1 MKISFYRIAH
11 FLVTFF
17 FKIFFGFRVKGNDVI
32 PEQGRVILASNHI
45 SGWDPPALGIATKRE
60 VFFLAK
66 KELFTIPV
74 IGWLIKILNAVPIDR
89 GVGDVRAL
97 KTFISIL
104 NREAAVILFPEGTR
118 SKTGELG
125 EAREGVGLIAMK
137 TNSDIIPVYISGTRK
152 IKNAIFR
159 KPRVQVV
166 FGNRVYLKNYKHAQL
181 EGKELYKQIS
191 TDVLKEIRRLR
202 DENRN

>member
-1 MKISFYRIAH
+1 MKTIFYRITH
-11 FLVTFF
+11 VLVTLF
-17 FKIFFGFRVKGNDVI
+17 FKIFFGFRVKGAEVI
-32 PEQGRVILASNHI
+32 PEQGRIILASNHI
-45 SGWDPPALGIATKRE
+45 SGWDPPALGVSTTRE
-60 VFFLAK
+60 VHFLAK
-66 KELFTIPV
+66 KELFAVPIL
-74 IGWLIKILNAVPIDR
+74 GWLIRILNAVPIHR
-89 GVGDVRAL
+89 GAGDVRAL

-104 NREAAVILFPEGTR
+104 NQEAAVILFPEGTR

-152 IKNAIFR
+152 ITKAFLR
-159 KPRVQVV
+159 RPRVEV
-166 FGNRVYLKNYKHAQL
+166 FFGKRIYLKQYEHSQL

-191 TDVLKEIRRLR
+191 SDVLKEIRRLR